1 MKKDLKSQSKY
12 LSLILRH
19 NPAAGSIELD
29 KNGWANVKDL
39 TNKSGFKLED
49 LKQIVKNDNKQR
61 YAFDDSGTKI
71 RANQGHSL
79 KEVEID
85 FKMVVPLEFLYHGTV
100 QKYVDSIM
108 ETGLSKQS
116 RNYLH
121 LSKDID
127 TATNVG
133 SRRGSPVILK
143 IHALDMH
150 KDGHVFYISKNG
162 VYLIDLVPSKY
173 ITILY
178 STGDK
183 SV

>member
-1 MKKDLKSQSKY
+1 MENKKFEQLIDLIINEDEEQAKELFHDIVVAKSKEIYESIMEDEMKDSDDLEEGMGGQV
-12 LSLILRH
+12 
-19 NPAAGSIELD
+19 G
-29 KNGWANVKDL
+29 DL
-39 TNKSGFKLED
+39 ADEIQAEESGIAED
-49 LKQIVKNDNKQR
+49 EEEID
-61 YAFDDSGTKI
+61 
-71 RANQGHSL
+71 
-79 KEVEID
+79 ID
-85 FKMVVPLEFLYHGTV
+85 FKMVVPPEFLYHGTV

-121 LSKDID
+121 LSRDVE

-162 VYLIDLVPSKY
+162 VYLIELVPSNY
-173 ITILY
+173 ITIMY
-178 STGDK
+178 STFDK